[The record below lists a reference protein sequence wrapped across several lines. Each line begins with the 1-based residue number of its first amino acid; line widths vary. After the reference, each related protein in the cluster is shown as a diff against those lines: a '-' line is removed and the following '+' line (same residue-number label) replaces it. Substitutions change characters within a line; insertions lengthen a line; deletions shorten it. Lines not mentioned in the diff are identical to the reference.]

1 MATAN
6 KDSCTKHS
14 EAATKWRDKQV
25 PYLFCFFIKSAF
37 IIYIMSVCTSVLV
50 LDEASAFFLTWSHM
64 TRSFRKVVLTKLFL
78 AGELKLSWPSEEL
91 KHVQAHI
98 PSRENPY
105 LNFSSKIF
113 PGSKL
118 IKSDKNMKISQCKS
132 SCTSY
137 FVSNKK
143 LMLIEPF
150 LYPLK

>member
-1 MATAN
+1 MKGQTSAI
-6 KDSCTKHS
+6 
-14 EAATKWRDKQV
+14 
-25 PYLFCFFIKSAF
+25 PFLFFYLISFHYIYNECLHKCFG
-37 IIYIMSVCTSVLV
+37 

-64 TRSFRKVVLTKLFL
+64 TWSFRKVALTKLFL
-78 AGELKLSWPSEEL
+78 AGELQLSSPSEEL

-118 IKSDKNMKISQCKS
+118 IKIDKNMKISQCKS

-137 FVSNKK
+137 FASNKK
-143 LMLIEPF
+143 SMLIEPF
-150 LYPLK
+150 HYPLK